1 MFISLYYFVSL
12 SGIWSPYNFL
22 IIRNVIVLLVVNLF
36 GGGVEKFLTEWSY
49 SNVLTGP
56 ETWNHH
62 YRNMCSGYYQSP
74 IDLKSDKSILDLRLK
89 TVVIYRNTSV
99 AETTTITNNGH
110 SGEFMFFFHFS
121 IKLHFCFITY
131 NILIE

>member
-22 IIRNVIVLLVVNLF
+22 IIRIVIVLLVLNLF
-36 GGGVEKFLTEWSY
+36 LGGGKFLTEWSY

-74 IDLKSDKSILDLRLK
+74 IDLKSDISILDLRLK

-110 SGEFMFFFHFS
+110 SGEFMLFFIFLLNYTFVLS
-121 IKLHFCFITY
+121 LTTY
-131 NILIE
+131 